1 MHEAKK
7 KAYRIKE
14 SVSKLLKC
22 LNMKEISFFE
32 NNSVIV
38 TQTRFIVG
46 HKVTE
51 IKNISSVKV
60 EVLRSY
66 RKIQVIVM
74 LIGFLLMFFKELRI
88 AGFVVFGATFL
99 FMCLMEEKF
108 TVRVNTNS
116 GETDTLVSK
125 DKEYIE
131 QVAKAINSAM
141 WTYYSQA
148 APM

>member
-1 MHEAKK
+1 
-7 KAYRIKE
+7 
-14 SVSKLLKC
+14 
-22 LNMKEISFFE
+22 
-32 NNSVIV
+32 
-38 TQTRFIVG
+38 
-46 HKVTE
+46 
-51 IKNISSVKV
+51 
-60 EVLRSY
+60 
-66 RKIQVIVM
+66 
-74 LIGFLLMFFKELRI
+74 
-88 AGFVVFGATFL
+88 VVFGATFL

>member
-1 MHEAKK
+1 
-7 KAYRIKE
+7 
-14 SVSKLLKC
+14 
-22 LNMKEISFFE
+22 MKEISFFE

-66 RKIQVIVM
+66 RKIQLAVM
-74 LIGFLLMFFKELRI
+74 LIGFLMMFFKQYRI
-88 AGFVVFGATFL
+88 AGVVIFGAAFL